1 MNRDQFYANMA
12 GKGTLDYEIYLNTE
26 TLLSCQK
33 DFYDLSNQDELQFQI
48 VHQSEELWM
57 KLIAYT
63 LLNIDDY
70 MQEGKTNRV
79 LTLFNRVHRIQKTLL
94 DQLSILETM
103 SPKEY
108 QEIRAKLGNGSG
120 QESPGFRTL
129 MKMYKPLWQSF
140 KTCYLD
146 RYGLT
151 LEQVYNTEYCHC
163 DAYMVAESLAE
174 YDELFQKFRYYH
186 IQLIYRTIG
195 MGAKSLKGRSVELLS
210 EGMQSKF
217 FPDIWDIR
225 NKMTDTWGQKY
236 GKVRDSI
243 GQNSEISLKEK
254 VMLKV

>member
-1 MNRDQFYANMA
+1 MNRDQFYATMA
-12 GKGTLDYEIYLNTE
+12 GKGTLDYELYLNTQS
-26 TLLSCQK
+26 LLSCQK
-33 DFYDLSNQDELQFQI
+33 DFYDLCNQDELQFQI

-63 LLNIDDY
+63 LLDISDY
-70 MQEGKTNRV
+70 IEMQKTNRV
-79 LTLFNRVHRIQKTLL
+79 LTLFNRVHRIQKILI

-108 QEIRAKLGNGSG
+108 QEIRANLGNGSG

-146 RYGLT
+146 QYELT

-163 DAYMVAESLAE
+163 NAYMVAESLAE

-195 MGAKSLKGRSVELLS
+195 MGAKSLKGRSVELLA

-225 NKMTDTWGQKY
+225 HKMTDTWGKEY
-236 GKVRDSI
+236 GQIRDPL
-243 GQNSEISLKEK
+243 GQDVEISLPEK
-254 VMLKV
+254 VMVKV

>member
-1 MNRDQFYANMA
+1 MNREQFYATMA
-12 GKGTLDYEIYLNTE
+12 GKGTLDYEIYLNTQ

-33 DFYDLSNQDELQFQI
+33 DFDDFCNQDELQFQI

-63 LLNIDDY
+63 LLNIDEYIQD
-70 MQEGKTNRV
+70 EKTNLV
-79 LTLFNRVHRIQKTLL
+79 LTLFNRVHRIQRILI
-94 DQLSILETM
+94 DQLPILETM
-103 SPKEY
+103 SPKDY
-108 QEIRAKLGNGSG
+108 QEIRANLGNGSG

-146 RYGLT
+146 RHQLN
-151 LEQVYNTEYCHC
+151 LEQIYNTEYSHC

-195 MGAKSLKGRSVELLS
+195 MGANSLKGRSVELLR

-217 FPDIWDIR
+217 FPELWEIR
-225 NKMTDTWGQKY
+225 HKMTNNWGKEY
-236 GKVRDSI
+236 GQIRDSL
-243 GQNSEISLKEK
+243 GQNLETSQQEK
-254 VMLKV
+254 VMVEV